1 MRHFDEQVSQRL
13 EDAITELE
21 KRCHLEV
28 VVRVTP
34 RSDTY
39 RDTALLWG
47 LLGGLIT
54 LVIALFAPLDVHP
67 ITVAPNVVVVGLIVG
82 WLGSSALG
90 TRLLTTA
97 GRRADRC
104 LQSARA
110 CFVAEAISGTRER
123 TGVLV
128 YASALEELVLVLPDL
143 GAEGMAPAAEWTDI
157 DRLADEPGHLPDRI
171 MKVLPAL
178 GELGARHCPVGE
190 GEDNP
195 DELSNKPIIG

>member
-1 MRHFDEQVSQRL
+1 VRHFDEQVSQRL

-21 KRCHLEV
+21 KRCLLEV

-39 RDTALLWG
+39 RDSAMLWG
-47 LLGGLIT
+47 VLGGLAT
-54 LVIALFAPLDVHP
+54 LLALLFVDLEFPTATIV
-67 ITVAPNVVVVGLIVG
+67 PNVVVVGLIAG
-82 WLGSSALG
+82 WLGRGAIG

-97 GRRADRC
+97 GRRQDRC
-104 LQSARA
+104 LQAARA
-110 CFVAEAISGTRER
+110 CFVAESISGTRDR

-128 YASALEELVLVLPDL
+128 YASALEDVVLVLPDL
-143 GAEGMAPAAEWTDI
+143 GAEGAAPAVEWTEI
-157 DRLADEPGHLPDRI
+157 DRIAAEAGHLPDRI

-178 GELGARHCPVGE
+178 GELGARHCPAGE
-190 GEDNP
+190 DDDNP